1 MQKKIKDVHDKGYQI
16 GIVIGGGNIFRGMSV
31 AAKGM
36 DRVAG
41 DYLGMMATIM
51 NSVALQS
58 SLEKLG
64 ADTRVMSAIT
74 ITQLA
79 EPYIRRKAARHLEK
93 GRIVIMAG
101 GTGNPYFTTDTAAVL
116 RGIEIN
122 ADVIMKGTKVDG
134 VYDKDPMKFNDAIK
148 YEKLSYKEVVEQEL
162 KVMDLT
168 AVTLCKENNFPI
180 LVFDLEKDNFIGKE
194 ALKNSSKKCRTW
206 GLRVEKGT
214 AMKGKNLKIN
224 GQIVGEIT
232 SSTWSPYQVCG
243 VGIVRMQNNNMG
255 PGTVVDVNC
264 TNGKIQKGELCELPM
279 YDPNGDIV
287 RGKNKEIPNKPNPW
301 SGIKK

>member
-1 MQKKIKDVHDKGYQI
+1 MLSGTQDFGLEPDALEIYAKKIKTVYDKGHQI

-41 DYLGMMATIM
+41 DYLGMLATIM

-58 SLEKLG
+58 ALEKLG
-64 ADTRVMSAIT
+64 CNTRVMSAIT

-79 EPYIRRKAARHLEK
+79 EPYIRRKAARHLDK

-122 ADVIMKGTKVDG
+122 ADIIMKGTKVDG
-134 VYDKDPMKFNDAIK
+134 VYDKDPIKFSDAK
-148 YEKLSYKEVVEQEL
+148 RYQELTYKEVINNEL

-168 AVTLCKENNFPI
+168 AITLCQENNFPI
-180 LVFDLEKDNFIGKE
+180 LVF
-194 ALKNSSKKCRTW
+194 
-206 GLRVEKGT
+206 
-214 AMKGKNLKIN
+214 NLKHENSIN
-224 GQIVGEIT
+224 NALESRKYATII
-232 SSTWSPYQVCG
+232 
-243 VGIVRMQNNNMG
+243 N
-255 PGTVVDVNC
+255 
-264 TNGKIQKGELCELPM
+264 
-279 YDPNGDIV
+279 
-287 RGKNKEIPNKPNPW
+287 
-301 SGIKK
+301 